1 MRLARCAWPGAKI
14 APMRRATPS
23 GSPHALNR
31 VLPVFFLPTNLRS
44 IFGSCAADMRWLQT
58 RVLRKTPRFL
68 PLYELI
74 HSSNFHRVFLS
85 SFFLSGFYYF

>member
-31 VLPVFFLPTNLRS
+31 VLPVFFLPTNLFDFWKLCCRHAM
-44 IFGSCAADMRWLQT
+44 AADQSAAENS
-58 RVLRKTPRFL
+58 
-68 PLYELI
+68 PL
-74 HSSNFHRVFLS
+74 FTAV
-85 SFFLSGFYYF
+85 